1 MKKLEEEEFSRSLPF
16 LFLLL
21 LLPSSQFFDQFI
33 DGILA
38 IKDVNVNSFFFDE
51 DIITI

>member
-1 MKKLEEEEFSRSLPF
+1 MKKLEEEEFSRF

>member
-1 MKKLEEEEFSRSLPF
+1 MKKLEEEEFSLSPP
-16 LFLLL
+16 
-21 LLPSSQFFDQFI
+21 PSSFVSIFRSQFI